1 MTTEKRYECT
11 VNVTAVFI
19 PEQSNVEQNQYA
31 FAYHVKIENTGNI
44 AVQLISRHWI
54 ISQADGITNEVKGLG
69 VIGEQPFLKPD
80 EYFEYTSGTV
90 INTPVGQMQ
99 GTYQMVAEDGV
110 KFEAIIHPFVLAM
123 PRVLH

>member
-1 MTTEKRYECT
+1 MISEKRYECT
-11 VNVTAVFI
+11 VSVTAVFI

-44 AVQLISRHWI
+44 GVQLISRHWI

-69 VIGEQPFLKPD
+69 VIGEQPFLKPGQ
-80 EYFEYTSGTV
+80 YFEYTSGTV

-110 KFEAIIHPFVLAM
+110 KFEAMINPFVLAM